1 MDQRKIGAFLKALR
15 KEQGLT
21 QEQLAELLHVSGRT
35 VSRWETGSNMPDIGM
50 LVELA
55 EQFDVSIPE
64 IIQGERKSEMMN
76 QETRETAAAMAEY
89 GRNELKLGKQKVV
102 GILLLCFGVFIIVSA
117 LAVFPSESSWGSIYS
132 VLGMILSAAGLY
144 LAVRQMLVRR
154 GVRLLVVFGYVC
166 LLSGVFALSDYVAVA
181 RFHQVPRFSYRAI
194 YDSRQP
200 DQVLYKTLFL
210 TRSGKIP
217 ARRRKTSISS
227 GNEFCGT
234 GGVRITGTPPVYFLP
249 CKQCAALETFVLGR
263 IHKIFMNTRLYMQRK
278 HAMIQ
283 GTMAQYPSRLCQF

>member
-1 MDQRKIGAFLKALR
+1 MKALR

-50 LVELA
+50 LVGLA

-64 IIQGERKSEMMN
+64 IIQGERKSEMMD

-102 GILLLCFGVFIIVSA
+102 GILLLCFGMFIIVSA

-154 GVRLLVVFGYVC
+154 GVRLLVVLGYVC
-166 LLSGVFALSDYVAVA
+166 LLSGVLHCLIMSRSHGFI
-181 RFHQVPRFSYRAI
+181 RYR
-194 YDSRQP
+194 DS
-200 DQVLYKTLFL
+200 L
-210 TRSGKIP
+210 TGPSTIRGSPIRCCTK
-217 ARRRKTSISS
+217 
-227 GNEFCGT
+227 
-234 GGVRITGTPPVYFLP
+234 P
-249 CKQCAALETFVLGR
+249 CF
-263 IHKIFMNTRLYMQRK
+263 
-278 HAMIQ
+278 
-283 GTMAQYPSRLCQF
+283 

>member
-21 QEQLAELLHVSGRT
+21 QEQLAEQLHVSGRT

-102 GILLLCFGVFIIVSA
+102 GILLLCFGMFIIVSA

-132 VLGMILSAAGLY
+132 VLGMILSAVGLY

-154 GVRLLVVFGYVC
+154 SVRLLVVLGYVC

-200 DQVLYKTLFL
+200 DQVLYKTLFFD
-210 TRSGKIP
+210 
-217 ARRRKTSISS
+217 AVRK
-227 GNEFCGT
+227 NP
-234 GGVRITGTPPVYFLP
+234 GTPEEDVYL
-249 CKQCAALETFVLGR
+249 
-263 IHKIFMNTRLYMQRK
+263 IRK
-278 HAMIQ
+278 
-283 GTMAQYPSRLCQF
+283 